1 MALVLGQIFVT
12 LLDHQ
17 QTRILWLI
25 CNFVMTDVLE
35 QKLNEIQWSGRLL
48 LFLPAVV
55 EIIST
60 VIVSTVTFAVVVV
73 VVTIWPAIIRS
84 ISSVIVTVHADP
96 WVPGNV
102 GASSSS
108 ATTASRHV
116 HLWNRDHQTWRQ
128 GETWRHRQNMTSLTR
143 HDLTNLR
150 SLIYRFMH
158 TTQNLELRSSSIQQ
172 VYLSL
177 GLCEQDRLITFSSNV
192 ETQPPNVTVVF
203 MVWQVSSQ
211 HFITTI
217 QVRSAVTY
225 TWQKSMYGEGGDKTY
240 FDSD

>member
-1 MALVLGQIFVT
+1 MLNFKNHMVDRRSTEPHLN
-12 LLDHQ
+12 
-17 QTRILWLI
+17 LWLWYWGRYLSHYWTTSNPDI
-25 CNFVMTDVLE
+25 ITDLQLRDDRCFRAE
-35 QKLNEIQWSGRLL
+35 IKLNEIQWSGRLL

-128 GETWRHRQNMTSLTR
+128 GKTWRHRQNMASLTK

-150 SLIYRFMH
+150 SLI
-158 TTQNLELRSSSIQQ
+158 
-172 VYLSL
+172 
-177 GLCEQDRLITFSSNV
+177 
-192 ETQPPNVTVVF
+192 
-203 MVWQVSSQ
+203 
-211 HFITTI
+211 
-217 QVRSAVTY
+217 
-225 TWQKSMYGEGGDKTY
+225 
-240 FDSD
+240 